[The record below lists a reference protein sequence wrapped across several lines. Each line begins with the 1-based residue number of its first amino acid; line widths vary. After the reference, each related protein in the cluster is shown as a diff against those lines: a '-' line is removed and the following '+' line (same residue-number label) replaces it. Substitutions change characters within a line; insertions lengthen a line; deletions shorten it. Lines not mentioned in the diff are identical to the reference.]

1 MGSLN
6 QPVILSTG
14 MANLGEIEAAIDV
27 LEQAGTS
34 RNQITV
40 LHCTTEY
47 PAPLDEV
54 NLCAIQTIGRAFGV
68 SVGYSDHTDGI
79 AIPLAAVSMGATV
92 IEKHLT
98 LDRTMEGPDHRAS
111 LEPDQFASMVY
122 GIRAIELALGDGI
135 KRPTASERSNLP
147 IVRKSLVAARA
158 IQAGEPF
165 TSENITAKRPGTGIS
180 PMHWDELMG
189 RNASRAYAPDELI
202 ES

>member
-1 MGSLN
+1 
-6 QPVILSTG
+6 
-14 MANLGEIEAAIDV
+14 
-27 LEQAGTS
+27 
-34 RNQITV
+34 
-40 LHCTTEY
+40 
-47 PAPLDEV
+47 
-54 NLCAIQTIGRAFGV
+54 
-68 SVGYSDHTDGI
+68 
-79 AIPLAAVSMGATV
+79 
-92 IEKHLT
+92 
-98 LDRTMEGPDHRAS
+98 
-111 LEPDQFASMVY
+111 MVY